1 MGNMFQQ
8 KDSVVSPSYLN
19 LLAKSFHENLSREI
33 FNPLS
38 ASPTKKKMVDEFF
51 ECVWPFCVA
60 GAKRVKIKRV
70 YDVYKILE
78 AEDLG

>member
-1 MGNMFQQ
+1 MENMLQQ

-19 LLAKSFHENLSREI
+19 LLAKSFHENLSRET

-38 ASPTKKKMVDEFF
+38 PSPIKKKMIDELF
-51 ECVWPFCVA
+51 ECVWSFCVV

-70 YDVYKILE
+70 YDVYKILD